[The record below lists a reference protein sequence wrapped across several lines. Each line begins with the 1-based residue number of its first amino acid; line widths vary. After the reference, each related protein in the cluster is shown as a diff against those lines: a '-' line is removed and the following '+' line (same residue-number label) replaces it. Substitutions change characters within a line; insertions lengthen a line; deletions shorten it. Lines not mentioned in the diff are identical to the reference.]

1 MPMAKHEDKFEE
13 ALKQKKIAVLT
24 IDKKFHDLT
33 DTIGASEDM
42 LRLENE
48 LNDLLKAQGKANT
61 EIKEIKNL
69 KKKLMTEIVEI
80 SDEKSMLSQSERDKK
95 ADENARLIQECN
107 DKIEK
112 YEDELLDLPH
122 QIDEVNKELMASLM
136 ANCYD
141 VLKDNDIQIQETA
154 RWITQ
159 MRIELKKRLVKKT
172 DMEVKNQ
179 KIYEY
184 MHDIFGAEVIEIF
197 DMTYKDTT
205 LK

>member
-1 MPMAKHEDKFEE
+1 MAKKEDKFEE
-13 ALKQKKIAVLT
+13 ALKQKRIPVLT

-33 DTIGASEDM
+33 DAIGATGDM
-42 LRLENE
+42 ERLENK

-69 KKKLMTEIVEI
+69 KKKLMNEIVEI
-80 SDEKSMLSQSERDKK
+80 TDENSTLTQAEKNKK
-95 ADENARLIQECN
+95 AEDNKRLIQECN
-107 DKIEK
+107 EKIDKF
-112 YEDELLDLPH
+112 EDDILDLPA

-141 VLKDNDIQIQETA
+141 VLKDNDIKIQETA
-154 RWITQ
+154 KWITQ
-159 MRIELKKRLVKKT
+159 MRIELKKRLVRKT

>member
-1 MPMAKHEDKFEE
+1 MPMAKHEGKFEE

-112 YEDELLDLPH
+112 YEDDLLDLPH

>member
-1 MPMAKHEDKFEE
+1 M
-13 ALKQKKIAVLT
+13 
-24 IDKKFHDLT
+24 
-33 DTIGASEDM
+33 
-42 LRLENE
+42 
-48 LNDLLKAQGKANT
+48 LKAQGKANT